1 MKKNVIGILIILVL
15 TSFVINSKK
24 KKPTLYLIGD
34 STVEDGSGGKG
45 LWGWGK
51 FLPTFFDTSKISIR
65 NYAQGGTSTRSFYTG
80 GIWNKSLNKRG
91 MWDTV
96 NTKLVKGDYLL
107 IQFGFNDQSP
117 VDDSTRSR
125 GTLKGIGEDSVL
137 IYNKVTKKPETVHS
151 FGWYLQQYI
160 HFARSK
166 GVTVIVCSSLPK
178 NLWKDGKLVRGENGF
193 ADWAI
198 QAAKK
203 EHCATIDLN
212 NLISDIYEGEG
223 GGEKVVT
230 EKYHIATD
238 NTHTTELGAKLNAAT
253 VAKSI
258 RSMNISG
265 LSKLVLKDKVL
276 QIGE

>member
-1 MKKNVIGILIILVL
+1 MKKYAITFLVIFALS
-15 TSFVINSKK
+15 SFVLISK

-51 FLPTFFDTSKISIR
+51 FLPTFFDTTKLSIR

-96 NTKLVKGDYLL
+96 STKLEKGDYLL

-137 IYNKVTKKPETVHS
+137 IYNKVTKKPELVHS

-160 HFARSK
+160 HYAKAK

-178 NLWKDGKLVRGENGF
+178 NVWKDRKLVRGENGF

-203 EHCATIDLN
+203 EHCASIDLN
-212 NLISDIYEGEG
+212 NLIGDIYDKEGE
-223 GGEKVVT
+223 KMVT

-238 NTHTTELGAKLNAAT
+238 NTHTTELGATLNASI

-258 RSMNISG
+258 SSIKHLG
-265 LSKLVLKDKVL
+265 LNKFLLNK
-276 QIGE
+276 